1 MGPVIA
7 QYKVITCL
15 CRVIWRQQISALSI
29 TKLGHS
35 GLGRKLQVEAVAAT
49 SSRNLESWSW
59 QDMGYPPNQLKG
71 VIMVTTSGLA
81 RSNFGGR
88 NVLCWKVQRV
98 SIQNMYIVANVCI
111 NHFYIGWGTFVYQRF
126 INITLSYW
134 QWRSQLSSSEFTPIC
149 TSCIYISL
157 RKDSRSQR
165 STCQRNTWRR

>member
-1 MGPVIA
+1 MVPQEVGPVIA

-29 TKLGHS
+29 TKLGQS

-71 VIMVTTSGLA
+71 VIMVATSGLA

-88 NVLCWKVQRV
+88 NVLC
-98 SIQNMYIVANVCI
+98 
-111 NHFYIGWGTFVYQRF
+111 
-126 INITLSYW
+126 
-134 QWRSQLSSSEFTPIC
+134 
-149 TSCIYISL
+149 
-157 RKDSRSQR
+157 
-165 STCQRNTWRR
+165 